1 MTREELEAVIRRHGV
16 RRAVDVQAILLA
28 ADEYATAQRA
38 AASRF
43 AARAIHAKFLAG
55 IEDYLFIG
63 GDRMPARQAAGR
75 LGVSTRTIVRYRA
88 YLRRDEASQEIAA

>member
-1 MTREELEAVIRRHGV
+1 MTRRQLEVL
-16 RRAVDVQAILLA
+16 D
-28 ADEYATAQRA
+28 
-38 AASRF
+38 
-43 AARAIHAKFLAG
+43 AARVKGGQAIHAKFLSG

-88 YLRRDEASQEIAA
+88 HLRRVETSQEIAA